1 MSLVDCTKRE
11 HNDQNVEIQ
20 RINELT
26 EAANGH
32 HHQHQEHEN
41 HYQSYIDNDTNSS
54 SSAPLKSNGHF
65 PPSTCNG
72 YGMELASLD
81 RIQRK
86 CGKNVLNILLLCIVT
101 MYKTVFYINSRFP
114 MIKKLKN
121 LT

>member
-11 HNDQNVEIQ
+11 HNDQNVEIK

-32 HHQHQEHEN
+32 HHQDH
-41 HYQSYIDNDTNSS
+41 QSYIEDSAISS
-54 SSAPLKSNGHF
+54 AAPLKVSNGHR
-65 PPSTCNG
+65 PPSICNG

-86 CGKNVLNILLLCIVT
+86 NGIYNVLYMLLSIIRRIMFHIV
-101 MYKTVFYINSRFP
+101 Y
-114 MIKKLKN
+114 
-121 LT
+121 

>member
-11 HNDQNVEIQ
+11 EHKDQNVEIQ

-32 HHQHQEHEN
+32 QEGREDHQSCIDEN
-41 HYQSYIDNDTNSS
+41 TKL
-54 SSAPLKSNGHF
+54 SAPLILNGHR
-65 PPSTCNG
+65 PPSICNG

-86 CGKNVLNILLLCIVT
+86 NGKISDFIENYCSVIPKMDT
-101 MYKTVFYINSRFP
+101 R
-114 MIKKLKN
+114 
-121 LT
+121 

>member
-11 HNDQNVEIQ
+11 HNDQNVEIK

-32 HHQHQEHEN
+32 HHQSFIED
-41 HYQSYIDNDTNSS
+41 SAISS
-54 SSAPLKSNGHF
+54 AAPLKVSNGHR
-65 PPSTCNG
+65 PPSICNG

-86 CGKNVLNILLLCIVT
+86 NGIYNVLYMLLSIIRRIMFHIV
-101 MYKTVFYINSRFP
+101 Y
-114 MIKKLKN
+114 
-121 LT
+121 